1 MASRSMKRSRSA
13 SKSRSRGK
21 SRSRSMGK
29 SRSRSVGKSRS
40 MGRSRSM
47 GKSRSMGRSRS
58 MGKSRSR
65 GRSRSMKGGMS
76 VLDPAA
82 YSSASTYGEYVN
94 GTVADQ
100 FARVFDQAGIDG
112 KFQSNASVGAQGQNL
127 GPSPIASYKMN
138 GGKRSR
144 RSRKSKK
151 GGFFAGILNQA
162 AVPFSLVGLNHLA
175 KSMKKK

>member
-21 SRSRSMGK
+21 SRSRS
-29 SRSRSVGKSRS
+29 
-40 MGRSRSM
+40 RSM
-47 GKSRSMGRSRS
+47 GKSRGMSMYGGMHMSRSMYGGKSKS

-65 GRSRSMKGGMS
+65 GRSRTMKGGMS
-76 VLDPAA
+76 AADPSS
-82 YSSASTYGEYVN
+82 YSSATTYGEAVN
-94 GTVADQ
+94 GSGDSQ
-100 FARVFDQAGIDG
+100 FSRVFDQAGIDG
-112 KFQSNASVGAQGQNL
+112 KFQSNTSVGAQGQNL
-127 GPSPIASYKMN
+127 GPSPSASYKMT
-138 GGKRSR
+138 GGKRAR

>member
-29 SRSRSVGKSRS
+29 SRSK
-40 MGRSRSM
+40 SRSM
-47 GKSRSMGRSRS
+47 GKSRSKS
-58 MGKSRSR
+58 MGKSRSIGRSRSR
-65 GRSRSMKGGMS
+65 GRSRTMKGGMNAPNPS
-76 VLDPAA
+76 S
-82 YSSASTYGEYVN
+82 YSSATTYGEAVN
-94 GTVADQ
+94 GSGDAQ
-100 FARVFDQAGIDG
+100 FSRVFDQAGIDG

-127 GPSPIASYKMN
+127 GPSPSASYKMT
-138 GGKRSR
+138 GGKRAR

>member
-29 SRSRSVGKSRS
+29 SRSK
-40 MGRSRSM
+40 SRSM
-47 GKSRSMGRSRS
+47 GKSRSKS
-58 MGKSRSR
+58 MGKSRSIGRSRSR
-65 GRSRSMKGGMS
+65 GRSRTMKGGMNAPNPS
-76 VLDPAA
+76 S
-82 YSSASTYGEYVN
+82 YSSATTYGEAVN
-94 GTVADQ
+94 GSGDAQ
-100 FARVFDQAGIDG
+100 FSRVFDQAGIDG
-112 KFQSNASVGAQGQNL
+112 KFQSNSAVGAQGQNL
-127 GPSPIASYKMN
+127 GPSPSASYKMS

-144 RSRKSKK
+144 GSRKSKK

-175 KSMKKK
+175 KSMKRK

>member
-29 SRSRSVGKSRS
+29 SRSK
-40 MGRSRSM
+40 SRSM
-47 GKSRSMGRSRS
+47 GKSRSKS
-58 MGKSRSR
+58 MGKSRSIGRSRSR
-65 GRSRSMKGGMS
+65 GRSRTMKGGMNAPNPS
-76 VLDPAA
+76 S
-82 YSSASTYGEYVN
+82 YSSATTYGEAVN
-94 GTVADQ
+94 GSGDAQ
-100 FARVFDQAGIDG
+100 FSRVFDQAGIDG

-127 GPSPIASYKMN
+127 GPSPSASYKMT
-138 GGKRSR
+138 GGKRAR

-175 KSMKKK
+175 KSMKRK

>member
-29 SRSRSVGKSRS
+29 SRSRSV
-40 MGRSRSM
+40 

-127 GPSPIASYKMN
+127 GPSPIASYKMT

>member
-29 SRSRSVGKSRS
+29 SRSR
-40 MGRSRSM
+40 GRSRT
-47 GKSRSMGRSRS
+47 
-58 MGKSRSR
+58 
-65 GRSRSMKGGMS
+65 MKGGMP

-82 YSSASTYGEYVN
+82 YSSATTYGEYVN
-94 GTVADQ
+94 GTVGEQ
-100 FARVFDQAGIDG
+100 IARVFDQAGPDG

-127 GPSPIASYKMN
+127 GPSPSASYKMT
-138 GGKRSR
+138 GGKRAR